1 MAASALDSRTAMALA
16 MEGFEKHLEVVRQ
29 EKKAQ
34 TSNII
39 SKV

>member
-1 MAASALDSRTAMALA
+1 MALA
-16 MEGFEKHLEVVRQ
+16 MEDFKKYLEVVRQ

-39 SKV
+39 ARRSRNAARNRSA